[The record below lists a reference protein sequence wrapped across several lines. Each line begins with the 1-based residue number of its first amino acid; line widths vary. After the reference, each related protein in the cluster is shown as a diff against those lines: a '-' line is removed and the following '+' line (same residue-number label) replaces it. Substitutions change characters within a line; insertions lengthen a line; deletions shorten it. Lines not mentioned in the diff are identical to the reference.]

1 MGVGDT
7 HGPEMKSVAT
17 PATAAAFAEA
27 PRAAAPTLEALYRDC
42 FDLVWRG
49 LLRLGVSPEHLDD
62 AVQDV
67 FLTAHRRLPGFE
79 GRSTPRSWVYGIAV
93 NVAREHRRRR
103 RAQSRVEPLAH
114 EPRADRR
121 DEPDHV
127 ASRNEAAA
135 LLDRLL
141 DALDDDR
148 RSVLV
153 MVEYEQMTVPEVA
166 AALGVNVNTVYTRL
180 RAARA
185 DFEAALARHHRR
197 SP

>member
-1 MGVGDT
+1 
-7 HGPEMKSVAT
+7 MKSVASLP
-17 PATAAAFAEA
+17 PASALAEA
-27 PRAAAPTLEALYRDC
+27 PRAATPTLEALYRDC

-49 LLRLGVSPEHLDD
+49 LQRLGVPAQHVDD

-67 FLTAHRRLPGFE
+67 FLTAHRRLAGFE

-93 NVAREHRRRR
+93 NVAREHRRRL
-103 RAQSRVEPLAH
+103 RAQARVEPLVH
-114 EPRADRR
+114 EPVADRR
-121 DEPDHV
+121 SQPDH
-127 ASRNEAAA
+127 AAARNEAVA

-148 RSVLV
+148 RSVFV

-166 AALGVNVNTVYTRL
+166 EALGVNPNTVYTRL